1 MTPFPVQLTVW
12 RGTSPHTGKLYF
24 NVIQTNNTIELYN
37 FDGRNN
43 KLFHIVVMLKLRLD
57 D

>member
-43 KLFHIVVMLKLRLD
+43 KLFHIVVMIKLRLD